1 MSRLDNY
8 DIAILLD
15 RSGSMGIEDCP
26 NGKTRWAYARENVEA
41 IATRTARMDKDGID
55 IIVFGSQIKKY
66 LRITFDNLQNELQKI
81 YKEVEPLGTTA
92 TDVAL
97 EALLTPKW
105 FADRKAEKNKPLI
118 IVVFTDGEP
127 NDRDAVTKI
136 IINAANSIERDAD
149 LGIVFVQIGHDASAK
164 AYLDK
169 LDNQLKKDGFNISDT
184 KSVDGHVK
192 VKFDIVDTKTMDQ
205 LDDLGII
212 GLLEQALDD

>member
-1 MSRLDNY
+1 M
-8 DIAILLD
+8 
-15 RSGSMGIEDCP
+15 
-26 NGKTRWAYARENVEA
+26 
-41 IATRTARMDKDGID
+41 
-55 IIVFGSQIKKY
+55 
-66 LRITFDNLQNELQKI
+66 RITFDNLQNELQKI

-169 LDNQLKKDGFNISDT
+169 LDNELKKDGFNISDT

-192 VKFDIVDTKTMDQ
+192 VKFDIVNANAASGRHDRLVMRSRVFSVEPKLNGPNT
-205 LDDLGII
+205 LPPASSYAANAII
-212 GLLEQALDD
+212 S